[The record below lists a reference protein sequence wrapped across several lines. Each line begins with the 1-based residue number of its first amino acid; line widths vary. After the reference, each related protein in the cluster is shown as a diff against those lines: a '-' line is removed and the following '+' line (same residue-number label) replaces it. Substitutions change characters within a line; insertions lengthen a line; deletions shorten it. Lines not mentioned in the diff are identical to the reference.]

1 MTQSSPPPPKA
12 KAKAS
17 RTYRGA
23 SSADRAQTRRAQ
35 LIAAAIETYGLQG
48 YRRTSVK
55 QVCAAAGLTDRYFY
69 EAFDNSE
76 ALLAASFEA
85 VTDQVLAEITK
96 AAATTGGSGAE
107 RARAMLAAYFT
118 ALRRETAR
126 AKVFLVEMVGISD
139 DIDRVFDITLER
151 IAQNIIDTL
160 DPKRI
165 GPLCDDPLLA
175 RGVASGL
182 IGIAIGWVRG
192 GHVQSVETVAQAA
205 LKLCLI
211 ARPSDDRP

>member
-1 MTQSSPPPPKA
+1 MSQTPQSAPKPR
-12 KAKAS
+12 

-23 SSADRAQTRRAQ
+23 SSADRADKRRAQ

-48 YRRTSVK
+48 YRRSSVK

-76 ALLAASFEA
+76 ALLAASFEL
-85 VTDQVLAEITK
+85 VTDQVLSEITK
-96 AAATTGGSGAE
+96 AANIQGGSDVD
-107 RARAMLAAYFT
+107 RARAMLVAYFT

-126 AKVFLVEMVGISD
+126 AKVFLLEMVGISD
-139 DIDRVFDITLER
+139 DIDRVFDAALAR
-151 IAQNIIDTL
+151 IADNIIETL
-160 DPKRI
+160 DPNRR
-165 GPLCDDPLLA
+165 GPLCEDPLLA

-182 IGIAIGWVRG
+182 IGIAIGWVRA
-192 GHVQSVETVAQAA
+192 GHAQAVEAVADAA

-211 ARPSDDRP
+211 ALPPGGQAR